1 MINRFIS
8 ILLSLVLII
17 NLSMTNGFIYANEN
31 DNNHLQVEENS
42 YTTEE
47 SEVES
52 TTEQQENNEQSENY
66 ETTIIESSQN
76 DNSTVNDF
84 HNNENVIN
92 ENEVEDNDI
101 VEPFAVDDENNNN
114 DYEEEP
120 EDDIVEDDINTS
132 DNIENDNN
140 LNNIDTNGNETDI
153 ESTTVEEISNEASNA
168 TENNEESTIE
178 TLTTSTENDTTNE
191 STITETTSDETINT
205 TETSNETVAYEETTN
220 TSYETTTT
228 ENSTTATDET
238 TIATEESTVE
248 NTTTDT
254 TTSTEIV
261 NVATSSDIVDEDI
274 LNTALFGDNN
284 SYKVNFNLLPPTN
297 TTGNIPD
304 DLKTCLESHS
314 QTLSQLTKNKDQA
327 FNPWYG
333 EDYIAE
339 NILGDV
345 LKDKYKLAFW
355 TYAKNYYGLTDHPNN
370 TNQSLKVT
378 KNTNVPDNNIDNN
391 TNTADVYAVWNVK
404 ITFDNNGHGT
414 VNPTSQW
421 IQLDAR
427 GKNVNYEV
435 KNAPSKNIK
444 PLDNV
449 DGYTFV
455 GWSKN
460 PQPDTTYDNTA
471 VYKKNNADDPLKT
484 DTENYFKA
492 NEPMTLYAVWEE
504 ESYDVTLD
512 LTVTTE
518 GTKIN
523 DDDNYEQQ
531 NESGTRTSKW
541 KLKNKRKYSDG
552 LTLPIPQRTG
562 YTFKGWK
569 ANSGSTTYTTRIP
582 ANTKVDKKYIA
593 EWEANTYTIHYNLN
607 GGSFSN
613 ANVKNSIV
621 YDREDYTISPDP
633 SRTGYDFKGWYE
645 NSDFSGDPLSDNKI
659 PKDKAKNWNLYA
671 KWEEKQYSIKY
682 YISDNTEVSSLT
694 EQNKKIEY
702 LNYTAPVYKYYSE
715 EIVLPTV
722 NEMKNNGLFYY
733 DTNNNTNNTKNHFFT
748 HWALKDDTKISKLE
762 ANKDYSNGSNNEIEL
777 YAKYVDVYH
786 VYLKNYKGTTGRD
799 NDVDFYVIQNSIID
813 ENYHKPT
820 LENNKFAG
828 WYTGSDKNKKPFD
841 IVNTRITGSLVDSN
855 KKIEITAEW
864 ENGKTTHKVTFKDS
878 LTNQT
883 KPTDINNMPSE
894 QYVVDG
900 EKAIKPKDPTAF
912 GYRFVDWLNENDD
925 SFDFDAPIQS
935 NANIYAKWELIDWN
949 IKYHLN
955 GGAWANGYNPHR
967 KYNIS
972 NRIGVGDGVITLP
985 KVDESNSSNDN
996 ITKNHYKF
1004 KGWYKSPTFAGTS
1017 VTDLSGSTG
1026 DLNLYA
1032 KWELN
1037 ESDQPSKY
1045 INFSPNGGS
1054 GYMTTQCVFNDDTNI
1069 KLQKNE
1075 YTYAGYQFA
1084 GWTSS
1089 DGTTKY
1095 IDQAEI
1101 ETSKL
1106 TGENIVLTANWTPI
1120 PKKSSFPSYSGSSY
1134 YGGGSGGSGGG
1145 GGGGGSYSVHYPTI
1159 NNNNPMIVQN
1169 QAVTTE
1175 QPMLIGFNNSTKEQ
1189 KVNQVKWTSGIID
1202 ERTSK
1207 WVANPQTGKWQIY
1220 NKDGVKATNGFYQ
1233 VNNIAQIGFTQQ
1245 MISDTYY
1252 FDSLGQMVTGFVTT
1266 QDNKCYYFETA
1277 NNQNQGKMV
1286 RGWKQI
1292 NGDYY
1297 YFNQDGSM
1305 VVNGITPDGRAV
1317 GQDGKLLKFNM

>member
-17 NLSMTNGFIYANEN
+17 NLSITNGFIYANEN
-31 DNNHLQVEENS
+31 DNHHLQVEENS
-42 YTTEE
+42 WTTEE

-52 TTEQQENNEQSENY
+52 TTEEQENNEQTENY

-76 DNSTVNDF
+76 DNGTVNDF
-84 HNNENVIN
+84 HNNENVINQN

-120 EDDIVEDDINTS
+120 EDDIVEDDINIS

-140 LNNIDTNGNETDI
+140 MNNIDTNDNETDV

-178 TLTTSTENDTTNE
+178 TLTTSTENNTTNE
-191 STITETTSDETINT
+191 STTTETTNDETTNS
-205 TETSNETVAYEETTN
+205 TETVNETVTNEETTN
-220 TSYETTTT
+220 TSYETTAT

-254 TTSTEIV
+254 TTDTTASTEIV

-274 LNTALFGDNN
+274 LNTALFGENN

-297 TTGNIPD
+297 ANQNNFPQ

-314 QTLSQLTKNKDQA
+314 QTLGQLNKTPSQD

-333 EDYIAE
+333 QEYIAE
-339 NILGDV
+339 HILGN
-345 LKDKYKLAFW
+345 LKDQYRLAFW
-355 TYAKNYYGLTDHPNN
+355 THATVSYGKTNYKLQNKTSDIAGYPKSSGNN
-370 TNQSLKVT
+370 EANL
-378 KNTNVPDNNIDNN
+378 
-391 TNTADVYAVWNVK
+391 YAVWEVK
-404 ITFDNNGHGT
+404 ITFDTNGLGT
-414 VNPTSQW
+414 VNPTSKW
-421 IQLDAR
+421 IQLDVW
-427 GKNVNYEV
+427 GTGTGSSITDDV
-435 KNAPSKNIK
+435 KNAPGKNLPTI
-444 PLDNV
+444 DDV
-449 DGYTFV
+449 EGYKFV
-455 GWSKN
+455 GWRETRQN
-460 PQPDTTYDNTA
+460 DTTDTVGD
-471 VYKKNNADDPLKT
+471 VYKKQDNFANSNN
-484 DTENYFKA
+484 NYFKA
-492 NEPMTLYAVWEE
+492 TLPMQLYAVWEE
-504 ESYDVTLD
+504 ETKNITLKTGD
-512 LTVTTE
+512 TNATLTNNTE
-518 GTKIN
+518 DNFKKGTG
-523 DDDNYEQQ
+523 DSA
-531 NESGTRTSKW
+531 NEWTYNKCPYSKEVV
-541 KLKNKRKYSDG
+541 
-552 LTLPIPQRTG
+552 LPIPQRTG

-569 ANSGSTTYTTRIP
+569 QDGGGDNNYVTKIP
-582 ANTKVDKKYIA
+582 ANTTGDKTYEAK
-593 EWEANTYTIHYNLN
+593 WEANTYTIHYNLN
-607 GGSFSN
+607 GGSFDSN
-613 ANVKNSIV
+613 ADVKNSIV
-621 YDREDYTISPDP
+621 YNSADYTIPQP
-633 SRTGYDFKGWYE
+633 TKTGYDFKRWYE
-645 NSDFSGDPLSDNKI
+645 NSDFSGVPLSDNKI
-659 PKDKAKNWNLYA
+659 QKNEAKNWNLYA
-671 KWEEKQYSIKY
+671 KWEEKQYNIKY
-682 YISDNTEVSSLT
+682 YISSHKITNEITYVGY
-694 EQNKKIEY
+694 NKPENKF
-702 LNYTAPVYKYYSE
+702 YSE
-715 EIVLPTV
+715 EITLPTA
-722 NEMKNNGLFYY
+722 NEMKDNG
-733 DTNNNTNNTKNHFFT
+733 KFT
-748 HWALKDDTKISKLE
+748 YNGATHYFSHWAFSDGTKVDKLLANDISHAD
-762 ANKDYSNGSNNEIEL
+762 ANSNINL
-777 YAKYVDVYH
+777 YAKYNEIYLVT
-786 VYLKNYKGTTGRD
+786 LKNYSGTGEN
-799 NDVDFYVIQNSIID
+799 NDKKIYVVRGSIID
-813 ENYHKPT
+813 EQYHHPT
-820 LENNKFAG
+820 INGEQFEK
-828 WYTGSDKNKKPFD
+828 WVTGSDDQDFD
-841 IVNTRITGSLVDSN
+841 IAHTPINQAMD
-855 KKIEITAEW
+855 ITAKWKQKATGETI
-864 ENGKTTHKVTFKDS
+864 TTHKVTFKLADNNHNPHPNS
-878 LTNQT
+878 
-883 KPTDINNMPSE
+883 TDISNAPAV

-900 EKAIKPKDPTAF
+900 KKAIKPKDPTAF
-912 GYRFVDWLNENDD
+912 GYRFVDWVNSNNNH
-925 SFDFDAPIQS
+925 FDFFNSTITDDTD
-935 NANIYAKWELIDWN
+935 IYAKWELINWN
-949 IKYHLN
+949 INYHLN
-955 GGAWANGYNPHR
+955 GGEWAEDYINNVPPT
-967 KYNIS
+967 YNIS
-972 NRIGVGDGVITLP
+972 NRSGNGAITLP
-985 KVDESNSSNDN
+985 KVDENDSSNDN

-1004 KGWYKSPTFAGTS
+1004 KGWYKSPTFVDS
-1017 VTDLSGSTG
+1017 SKFEDKNLSSSTG

-1032 KWELN
+1032 KWTT
-1037 ESDQPSKY
+1037 SDSVSKY

-1054 GYMTTQCVFNDDTNI
+1054 GYMTTQCVFNDDGNTI

-1089 DGTTKY
+1089 DGTKY

-1106 TGENIVLTANWTPI
+1106 TGNNIVLTANWTAI
-1120 PKKSSFPSYSGSSY
+1120 PKKNSFPSYSGSGY

-1169 QAVTTE
+1169 QPVTTE

-1207 WVANPQTGKWQIY
+1207 WVANPQTGKWQIF